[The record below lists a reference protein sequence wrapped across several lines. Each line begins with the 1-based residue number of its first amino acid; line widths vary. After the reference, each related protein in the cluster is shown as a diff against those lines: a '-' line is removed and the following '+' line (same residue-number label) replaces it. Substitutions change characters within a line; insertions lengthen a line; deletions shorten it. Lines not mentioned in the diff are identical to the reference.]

1 MMNSNLL
8 ILGFAAISTLF
19 VSGCSRQSEPVAA
32 QAYSIPT
39 ETSSSADGGS
49 YERVTDH
56 RNFSAAR
63 RPIVVRDINGD
74 VNGYTNTNGR
84 GGGNRQFVDREQQRV
99 VTTYRPRTVI
109 TERSKKKSAAIVL
122 GGAGVGAAIGALAGG
137 GKGAGIGALV
147 GGGSG
152 FVYDRVTHQRRR
164 LE

>member
-32 QAYSIPT
+32 QAYSMPT
-39 ETSSSADGGS
+39 ETSSSSDGGS
-49 YERVTDH
+49 YERVSDH

-63 RPIVVRDINGD
+63 RPIVVRDVNGD
-74 VNGYTNTNGR
+74 GR
-84 GGGNRQFVDREQQRV
+84 GGGNRQFVDREPQRV

-122 GGAGVGAAIGALAGG
+122 GGAGLGAAIGALAGG